1 MKKKAPGHIQRLK
14 MMGIWMVLMSIF
26 IAELLVN
33 TWYRVQCIRV
43 GYEISD
49 IADQQAALITVKKK
63 LGIELERLKSPER
76 IAWIAKERLNLAT
89 PTPEQIITIK

>member
-1 MKKKAPGHIQRLK
+1 
-14 MMGIWMVLMSIF
+14 MGIWMLLMSIF

-49 IADQQAALITVKKK
+49 IADEQAELIAVKKK
-63 LGIELERLKSPER
+63 LRIELERLKSPER
-76 IAWIAKERLNLAT
+76 IAWIAKEKLNLVT
-89 PTPEQIITIK
+89 PTPEQVIIIK